1 MGKNYQKSYEYI
13 NKIVI
18 WKEGA
23 VLVYCTKCGTGN
35 EENATIC
42 INCKAILKTS
52 SSEEKSEAKSS
63 CCNGVYGY
71 RKWGGAL
78 IGILIGIIVILIG
91 FSLLVRQLYDIS
103 LPWFEFIMII
113 FGVYLVIRALRMNRK
128 H

>member
-1 MGKNYQKSYEYI
+1 M
-13 NKIVI
+13 
-18 WKEGA
+18 
-23 VLVYCTKCGTGN
+23 VYCTKCGTEN

-91 FSLLVRQLYDIS
+91 FSLLVRQLYNIS

-113 FGVYLVIRALRMNRK
+113 FGVYFVIRALRMKRK